1 MTTPNDL
8 LARQLTRD
16 GSRPLFTFYDDASGE
31 RVELSVATT
40 ANWVAKVANYL
51 LDEHGIDPGEVVTIR
66 LPLHWQSA
74 MLLLASWAAGAQ
86 VSFDEAGVVTFTD
99 SDRPAAGGGG
109 GGDTVVLGLA
119 PMGADFARLVA
130 AQPDAFVALDPAGE
144 DLVAATAIDLPAGSR
159 VLSVLPYDGADAIS
173 YGLIAP
179 LTVDGS
185 VVLVRHPDPA
195 KLAEH
200 ADTELVT
207 HTLGVDVAGLPRL
220 DHP

>member
-1 MTTPNDL
+1 VTTPNDL

-40 ANWVAKVANYL
+40 VNWVAKVANYL
-51 LDEHGIDPGEVVTIR
+51 LDDHGIGPADLVTIR
-66 LPLHWQSA
+66 LPAHWQSA
-74 MLLLASWAAGAQ
+74 MLLLASWAVGAQ
-86 VSFDEAGVVTFTD
+86 VSFDEAGAVTFTD
-99 SDRPAAGGGG
+99 SDGDREVSD
-109 GGDTVVLGLA
+109 GDTVVLGLA
-119 PMGADFARLVA
+119 PMGADFAGLVA

-144 DLVAATAIDLPAGSR
+144 DLVAAAAVDLPAGSR
-159 VLSVLPYDGADAIS
+159 VLSVLPYDGAAAIS

-179 LTVDGS
+179 LAVDGS
-185 VVLVRHPDPA
+185 IVLVRHPDSA
-195 KLAEH
+195 RLAEH

-220 DHP
+220 DAP